1 MSQFWTACCQPAG
14 LKCSVF
20 SFEWKSQVSYDW
32 CAAVTLH
39 DEEALQQLLSTYNK
53 RSGFQLGSKNHGWLR
68 WTEPWFPARFD
79 SAKKG
84 KKGIGGKG
92 AEGYRQYGGGI
103 AGGGQGAGKGVPFRH
118 REPEP
123 WQAGIRTHWDAVEEG
138 RAKGRKYAEF
148 DGTGNGGDWWRGMA
162 QGSGIGGKGTG
173 GDGKSGDGKSIGKGI
188 GGGEEPGR
196 SGDGSAG
203 GKEPGSEGGAQGTVI
218 AEAVPWG
225 DGRWGALVGVM
236 EDGKV
241 RLFPPE
247 AKGPEPRLDAREQT
261 SLDMALGAS
270 RLGAG
275 VGSSVD
281 SCLDSSAIGGSGTA
295 GGGQGIV
302 GGSQDSSK
310 PGSSGDGGIAGTDLD
325 RLTGERAESQLC
337 CQCGE
342 WTEHC
347 FVERVG
353 HWVCPFHSCLCE
365 PSSDSKESPTRGRSE
380 EVRQDCTNSEHCQ
393 GIVGGSQG
401 RSQPVNSRSHPGFQG
416 QFCDDCGCEACGT
429 QSCGCTPACCLNL
442 RSHPRYEGQRCE
454 DCGCVA
460 CGTRSCECVP
470 ACRLGLWS
478 CGCYVTPSIHVET
491 PRTTTASSGDGGQ
504 GIGIENAFASAT
516 LPELHAKQTANAYKM
531 MKPETAL
538 QVEEGAEIPASS
550 GDGGQGIGIEN
561 PDANANSQCIE
572 NPDANANSQCK
583 QPASWLQRKR
593 EKAAA
598 AAEARIPGQIL
609 GCLDTFEP
617 RSAQGIKEQYAAKG
631 IAALQTAL
639 PPEHYRIGD
648 SDSDTDH
655 GRNPPP
661 PPPKKPHQAERRALH
676 PGALHPGALHP
687 DDIAGANDK
696 GIAHS
701 KLDAQI
707 VCWT

>member
-1 MSQFWTACCQPAG
+1 MIQFWTACCQPAG

-20 SFEWKSQVSYDW
+20 SFEWKSQTSDDW

-39 DEEALQQLLSTYNK
+39 DEAALQQLLSTYNK
-53 RSGFQLGSKNHGWLR
+53 RSGYGLGSKNNAWLYNHLER
-68 WTEPWFPARFD
+68 WAEPWFPARFD

-92 AEGYRQYGGGI
+92 AEGYRPNGGGI
-103 AGGGQGAGKGVPFRH
+103 ASGGQGAGKGVPLRH

-123 WQAGIRTHWDAVEEG
+123 WKAGCRSYWDVVEEG

-188 GGGEEPGR
+188 GGGQRPGS

-203 GKEPGSEGGAQGTVI
+203 GKGGAQGI
-218 AEAVPWG
+218 AIAG
-225 DGRWGALVGVM
+225 
-236 EDGKV
+236 GKV
-241 RLFPPE
+241 VGTYQGGKVVLDPPE
-247 AKGPEPRLDAREQT
+247 AKGPEPRSDAREQR
-261 SLDMALGAS
+261 SLDMALGS
-270 RLGAG
+270 SCLDAG

-281 SCLDSSAIGGSGTA
+281 SCLDSSAIGGTGTA
-295 GGGQGIV
+295 GGGQGIEE
-302 GGSQDSSK
+302 Q
-310 PGSSGDGGIAGTDLD
+310 
-325 RLTGERAESQLC
+325 
-337 CQCGE
+337 
-342 WTEHC
+342 
-347 FVERVG
+347 
-353 HWVCPFHSCLCE
+353 
-365 PSSDSKESPTRGRSE
+365 SDSKKSPTRGRSE

-393 GIVGGSQG
+393 GIEGGSQG

-416 QFCDDCGCEACGT
+416 QFCDDCECAACGT
-429 QSCGCTPACCLNL
+429 YSCGCGPACRLNL
-442 RSHPRYEGQRCE
+442 RSHPRYEGQRCG
-454 DCGCVA
+454 DCGCA
-460 CGTRSCECVP
+460 DCGTRSCGCGP
-470 ACRLGLWS
+470 ACNLGLWS
-478 CGCYVTPSIHVET
+478 CGSYVTPSIHVET
-491 PRTTTASSGDGGQ
+491 PRTTT
-504 GIGIENAFASAT
+504 
-516 LPELHAKQTANAYKM
+516 
-531 MKPETAL
+531 
-538 QVEEGAEIPASS
+538 ASS

-583 QPASWLQRKR
+583 QPVSWLQHKR

-631 IAALQTAL
+631 IASTGALCIHSMQY
-639 PPEHYRIGD
+639 PPEHQCIAD

-655 GRNPPP
+655 GRNPPLP
-661 PPPKKPHQAERRALH
+661 LPENPHPRNTLHMHRALH
-676 PGALHPGALHP
+676 PLIHRALHPHP